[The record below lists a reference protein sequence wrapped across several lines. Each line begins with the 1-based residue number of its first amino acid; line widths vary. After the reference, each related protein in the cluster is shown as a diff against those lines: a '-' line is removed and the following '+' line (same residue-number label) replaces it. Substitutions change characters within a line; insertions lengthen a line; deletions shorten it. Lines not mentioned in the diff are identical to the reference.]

1 MTSFYSEKELQKLG
15 FKFVGQKVLISRK
28 ASVYG
33 AENIH
38 IGNNVR
44 IDDFCVLSGKI
55 GIGNYVHIS
64 ASVLLFAGNAGI
76 MINDYVSISS
86 RSAIY
91 AESDDYTGIAMV
103 NPTVPDH
110 YRHVCGG
117 KVTLERHTLIG
128 TGCTI
133 LPDVT
138 IKEGTSV
145 GCMSLVNKSLN
156 SWGIYV
162 GIPCRRIKERSQK
175 ILLLEKAFD
184 SDKDSHTEFSYK
196 GT

>member
-76 MINDYVSISS
+76 RINDYVSISS

-91 AESDDYTGIAMV
+91 AESDD
-103 NPTVPDH
+103 
-110 YRHVCGG
+110 
-117 KVTLERHTLIG
+117 
-128 TGCTI
+128 
-133 LPDVT
+133 
-138 IKEGTSV
+138 
-145 GCMSLVNKSLN
+145 
-156 SWGIYV
+156 
-162 GIPCRRIKERSQK
+162 
-175 ILLLEKAFD
+175 
-184 SDKDSHTEFSYK
+184 
-196 GT
+196 